1 MYTYHGLNYTIN
13 HHSIIP
19 SFIQSFNHSLY
30 HSIIPS
36 FIQSFLHSFNHS
48 IIHSIIP
55 SFIISFHH
63 SLYHS
68 IIPSFILSFHQS
80 IIQYIIPSFNH
91 SIIHYIIP
99 SFIIS
104 FHHSIIPSFIL
115 SFHHSFYHSIIHSI
129 IPSYINITTC
139 STRNCLSWYTIT
151 ISSVDIYSLYYE
163 SLGDYGKYIAGFL
176 ALLTYIS
183 IQTNQTLEQTSSIT
197 YPDKPDIRT
206 NLNYNLSMLADSHVW
221 QWLSSSNSL
230 G

>member
-19 SFIQSFNHSLY
+19 SFI
-30 HSIIPS
+30 
-36 FIQSFLHSFNHS
+36 
-48 IIHSIIP
+48 
-55 SFIISFHH
+55 
-63 SLYHS
+63 
-68 IIPSFILSFHQS
+68 LSFH
-80 IIQYIIPSFNH
+80 
-91 SIIHYIIP
+91 
-99 SFIIS
+99 
-104 FHHSIIPSFIL
+104 
-115 SFHHSFYHSIIHSI
+115 HSIIHSI

-163 SLGDYGKYIAGFL
+163 SLGDYRKYIAAFL

-183 IQTNQTLEQTSSIT
+183 IQTNQT
-197 YPDKPDIRT
+197 IRT